1 MFEEGKYY
9 NGIVTGAGMTSSKNA
24 ADPVLWFKVKTAEGM
39 VEWEKV
45 VTLKTAVFI
54 QKTMADCFGM
64 TTKQLSSETIA
75 EVELPA
81 LSGSEVSV
89 TVELKAAYK
98 DGEPPTWV
106 VQYLNPRGYRRQ
118 AALPETKARAA
129 AIFASLLPGAVTAAA
144 TPTTTGWPSDADVP
158 F

>member
-1 MFEEGKYY
+1 MFEEGKHYD
-9 NGIVTGAGMTSSKNA
+9 GIVTGAGMTSSKNA
-24 ADPVLWFKVKTAEGM
+24 ADPVLWFKVKTAYGM

-45 VTLKTAVFI
+45 VTLKTAEFI

-64 TTKQLSSETIA
+64 TTKQLASETIA

-89 TVELKAAYK
+89 TVELKAAFK
-98 DGEPPTWV
+98 EGEPPVWV
-106 VQYLNPRGYRRQ
+106 IQYLNPRGYRRKS
-118 AALPETKARAA
+118 ALPETKTRAA
-129 AIFASLLPGAVTAAA
+129 AIFASLIPGAVAAV
-144 TPTTTGWPSDADVP
+144 PTTTGWPSDADVP